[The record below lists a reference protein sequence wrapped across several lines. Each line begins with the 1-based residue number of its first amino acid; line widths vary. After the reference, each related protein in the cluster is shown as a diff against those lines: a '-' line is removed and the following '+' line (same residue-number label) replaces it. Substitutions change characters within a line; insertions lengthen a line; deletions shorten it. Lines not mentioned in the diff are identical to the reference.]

1 MSQCTRERDRSNL
14 SISLSS
20 CTRKRYTHGSRKD
33 SRCNKRS
40 KENESTAHLR
50 FQLRLWFF
58 RRARRRAGRTARHR
72 GPVRPCHASRRAA
85 SLPRHILAF
94 FSRPRTTMT
103 MERRRSQSRKR
114 RRTRLGQRKGGRHGY
129 RTMTTMMVS
138 LFLSLS
144 LSLFSGGPVVI
155 SQSERVI
162 AFVSPKRGKEYKG
175 GSKPNEEE
183 GDFFSNPLPFFV
195 GFRVI

>member
-20 CTRKRYTHGSRKD
+20 CTRKRYTHDTLEKTRGVLNDRKKT
-33 SRCNKRS
+33 SP
-40 KENESTAHLR
+40 TAHLR

-114 RRTRLGQRKGGRHGY
+114 RRRTRLGQRKGGRHGY

-144 LSLFSGGPVVI
+144 LSLSLLGRACCYLSKV
-155 SQSERVI
+155 SE
-162 AFVSPKRGKEYKG
+162 
-175 GSKPNEEE
+175 
-183 GDFFSNPLPFFV
+183 
-195 GFRVI
+195 

>member
-20 CTRKRYTHGSRKD
+20 CARKRYTHDDTLEKTRGVVLNDRKKT
-33 SRCNKRS
+33 SP
-40 KENESTAHLR
+40 TAAHLR

-114 RRTRLGQRKGGRHGY
+114 RRRTRLGQRKGGRHGY

-144 LSLFSGGPVVI
+144 LSLSLLGRACCYLSKV
-155 SQSERVI
+155 SE
-162 AFVSPKRGKEYKG
+162 
-175 GSKPNEEE
+175 
-183 GDFFSNPLPFFV
+183 
-195 GFRVI
+195 

>member
-1 MSQCTRERDRSNL
+1 MD
-14 SISLSS
+14 
-20 CTRKRYTHGSRKD
+20 
-33 SRCNKRS
+33 
-40 KENESTAHLR
+40 ESTAHLR

-114 RRTRLGQRKGGRHGY
+114 RRRTRLGQRKGGRHGY

-144 LSLFSGGPVVI
+144 LSLSLFSGGPVVI

-162 AFVSPKRGKEYKG
+162 AFVSPKKSTQKG

-183 GDFFSNPLPFFV
+183 GDFFSNPLFPFL
-195 GFRVI
+195 